1 MCRLRELHRKR
12 DGYPLAERD
21 TRALDN
27 NRWLLDTEVASMH
40 GVGRFVAG
48 LLDDIRI
55 VDSPELQSYIDSYL
69 KKYCK

>member
-1 MCRLRELHRKR
+1 
-12 DGYPLAERD
+12 
-21 TRALDN
+21 
-27 NRWLLDTEVASMH
+27 MH